1 MRMNADTIRL
11 FECFRTVALQW
22 IACNVHVC
30 HKTHILTVEMF
41 ALRHTITKLI
51 IFRFIFHVWV
61 NFYACA
67 RFFLAEKSPFPQDHY
82 IVPFY
87 LDLKQFINHLNYI
100 EHSVKI
106 AGCQVIDEVFRT
118 TSRLCRAGRFCRL
131 SSFPLKT

>member
-1 MRMNADTIRL
+1 M
-11 FECFRTVALQW
+11 
-22 IACNVHVC
+22 HVRA
-30 HKTHILTVEMF
+30 F
-41 ALRHTITKLI
+41 SLRRNPT
-51 IFRFIFHVWV
+51 
-61 NFYACA
+61 
-67 RFFLAEKSPFPQDHY
+67 FPQDHY